1 MPANET
7 FVIVGAGLAGAK
19 AAETL
24 RKEGFEGRLV
34 LIGEEPERPYERPPL
49 SKDFLR
55 GETAEVPYVHPA
67 GFYEEQEIELVLKR
81 AVRLDPVAREL
92 SLEDGT
98 ALHFDRL
105 LLATGAEPRRL
116 DLPGADLDGVL
127 QLRTLEDSRRLG
139 ARLEPD
145 RRLVVVGSGW
155 IGCEV
160 AASARQR
167 GCEVTVLE
175 MGSLPLE
182 RVLGPELGRVYLD
195 LHTEQG
201 VEILSH
207 TTAARFE
214 GDGAVSRVVTNGGSA
229 IEADTVVVGIG
240 VTPRTALAE
249 AAGLE
254 IGNGIR
260 VDERL
265 ETSVPG
271 IFAAGD
277 VADAF
282 HPLYGQRIRVE
293 HWANAIQHG
302 ELAGRSMLGRP
313 AKQEEIPYFFS
324 DQYDAGMEYSGFAVE
339 WDEVVFRGDRRSREF
354 IAFWRK
360 NERVVAG
367 MAMNVWD
374 VQEEIR
380 GLIRSR
386 LPVSFRD
393 LEDPA
398 IPLSRLLPSEEEEKG
413 TAAAATQGSW
423 G

>member
-1 MPANET
+1 MPSNET

-24 RKEGFEGRLV
+24 RQEGFEGRLV
-34 LIGEEPERPYERPPL
+34 LVGDEPERPYERPPL

-55 GETAEVPYVHPA
+55 GETTEPPYVHPED
-67 GFYEEQEIELVLKR
+67 FYDEHGVELRLSR
-81 AVRLDPVAREL
+81 AVRLNPVSREL
-92 SLEDGT
+92 SLEDGSPI
-98 ALHFDRL
+98 HFDRL

-116 DLPGADLDGVL
+116 ELPGAELDGVL

-139 ARLEPD
+139 ARLEPG

-160 AASARQR
+160 AASARQK

-175 MGSLPLE
+175 MGALPLE
-182 RVLGPELGRVYLD
+182 RVLGPELGRVYLE
-195 LHTEQG
+195 LHSEHG
-201 VEILSH
+201 VEILAH

-214 GDGAVSRVVTNGGSA
+214 GDGTVSRVVTNGGAA

-240 VTPRTALAE
+240 VLPRTELAE
-249 AAGLE
+249 SAGLAV
-254 IGNGIR
+254 GNGVR

-265 ETSVPG
+265 EASVPG

-282 HPLYGQRIRVE
+282 HPVYGQRIRVE
-293 HWANAIQHG
+293 HWANALRQG
-302 ELAGRSMLGRP
+302 EVAARSMLGRP
-313 AKQEEIPYFFS
+313 AAHEEIPYFFS
-324 DQYDAGMEYSGFAVE
+324 DQYDAGMEYSGFARE

-360 NERVVAG
+360 DERVVAG
-367 MAMNVWD
+367 MNMNVWD
-374 VQEEIR
+374 VHDEIR

-393 LEDPA
+393 LEDKA
-398 IPLSRLLPSEEEEKG
+398 IPLSRLLPSEEEQAASG
-413 TAAAATQGSW
+413 TATEGSW